1 MVKVRIW
8 NMKFNKVAIGLILV
22 FSLQAHAEK
31 VNINFANLNI
41 NDFVKMVGKITGKNI
56 LIDGEIKGKINFV
69 ANKEGVEKDELI
81 PLLNA
86 ILETKKMTL
95 VNKGS
100 YYQVVKSATAAG
112 EGLPVTNNINSG
124 ERTMKTVVFQLS
136 NVNAA
141 VIRTKIKP
149 LLHKSAKVVS
159 FKKNN
164 LLSVT
169 AYPSTLKSIKT
180 LIDKIEN
187 RQTKQSKVVHLN
199 HARVKDVFPNIQ
211 NMAKSLFPQDIVSE
225 KVDVLQ
231 DVAGNAIILVGK
243 TSNVKRLERYIREL
257 DIEGEGDIQKMHVIP
272 LANSNVEEMEKIL
285 SKIVPQM
292 TGTGGPTGAT
302 TKGGKPIQK
311 AVIASD
317 LERNALIVLANV
329 EQYQNILET
338 VKLLDVEKSQVFIQA
353 KIVEVNTNLAENIGI
368 KYGLNGGSITTNG
381 LFSLAANAGAPA
393 LSISQELLGF
403 LNGNQTTQFDSNGNA
418 YTTTNRAF
426 EFGSVDKVFALGAQL
441 DLLKQNGAA
450 QILSRPSVL
459 STNNKESTIY
469 VGRTQSILTQSQQST
484 QGASNVL
491 NNYSRED
498 IGITLKVKP
507 RLSSNNK
514 VSLEIE
520 TTIEDILP
528 GSGTSADRPTTT
540 KRSVQTNAIIN
551 HAETIILGGLIKSSD
566 GNSVTKVPI
575 LGDIPIIG
583 RLFTSQGDSS
593 NKVNVVIYITPYIIQ
608 KSSDLTS
615 LRVRLSELES
625 VQDQYNKI
633 IQSQL
638 EEETGHSSNPRHETF
653 SGASSP
659 AVETDYSENDVESIS
674 YTPVVEPKLYN
685 NVSTPVQESIAIVE
699 PIARP
704 EPVVTMPNVDYNAE
718 NDYVRSESIM
728 DSFSKPSQVNLN
740 QLDTGIEYNTQTTFT
755 ETGATTPVVQARQQ
769 YQSPSSEKVYS
780 IQVASSESENRINR
794 VVGNLPA
801 SLQENIRIIKVGN
814 MYKALALKASSFN
827 EAKGQLS
834 QYRAYVPDSFIK
846 AAYPLTE
853 ERL

>member
-1 MVKVRIW
+1 
-8 NMKFNKVAIGLILV
+8 MKFSKITVALILALSV
-22 FSLQAHAEK
+22 QVHAEK
-31 VNINFANLNI
+31 VNINFKDLSVH
-41 NDFVKMVGKITGKNI
+41 DFVGMVGKITGKNI

-112 EGLPVTNNINSG
+112 QGLPVTSNIHTG
-124 ERTMKTVVFQLS
+124 GRTMKTVVFQLA

-164 LLSVT
+164 LLSIT
-169 AYPSTLKSIKT
+169 AYPSTLRSIKT

-187 RQTKQSKVVHLN
+187 KQAKKSQIVRLQN
-199 HARVKDVFPNIQ
+199 ARVKDIFPNIQ
-211 NMAKSLFPQDIVSE
+211 NMAKSLFPQDIISE
-225 KVDVLQ
+225 KVDVMQ
-231 DVAGNAIILVGK
+231 DISGNAIILVGK
-243 TSNVKRLERYIREL
+243 ASNVNRLERYIRDL
-257 DIEGEGDIQKMHVIP
+257 DLKGEGDVQKMHVIA
-272 LANSNVEEMEKIL
+272 LSNSNVEEMEKIL

-292 TGTGGPTGAT
+292 TGTSGGAPGAVG
-302 TKGGKPIQK
+302 KGGKPVPK

-338 VKLLDVEKSQVFIQA
+338 VKALDVEKSQVYIQA

-368 KYGLNGGSITTNG
+368 KYGLNGGSITSNG
-381 LFSLAANAGAPA
+381 LFSIAANAGAPA
-393 LSISQELLGF
+393 LSLSQELLGF
-403 LNGNQTTQFDSNGNA
+403 LNGNQQTQFDNNGNA
-418 YTTTNRAF
+418 FTTTERAF
-426 EFGSVDKVFALGAQL
+426 EFGSIDKVFALGAQV

-469 VGRTQSILTQSQQST
+469 VGRTQSILTQAQQST
-484 QGASNVL
+484 QGGSNVI

-540 KRSVQTNAIIN
+540 KRSVKTNAIIN
-551 HAETIILGGLIKSSD
+551 HAETIILGGLIKSAD
-566 GNSVTKVPI
+566 GNSVTKIPI

-583 RLFTSQGDSS
+583 KLFTSRGDSS
-593 NKVNVVIYITPYIIQ
+593 SKVNVVIYITPYIVQ

-625 VQDQYNKI
+625 VQQQYNKI
-633 IQSQL
+633 IMAQL
-638 EEETGHSSNPRHETF
+638 EEETGEASSTRHETF
-653 SGASSP
+653 SGASSI
-659 AVETDYSENDVESIS
+659 DNDLMKNDVEAMTN
-674 YTPVVEPKLYN
+674 YEPVVEKRRTQRQTF
-685 NVSTPVQESIAIVE
+685 SATPVIDT
-699 PIARP
+699 
-704 EPVVTMPNVDYNAE
+704 PVISTNYNQE

-728 DSFSKPSQVNLN
+728 DSFNQKSTVDLN
-740 QLDTGIEYNTQTTFT
+740 AINTGVEYNEGTTFT
-755 ETGATTPVVQARQQ
+755 NTQG
-769 YQSPSSEKVYS
+769 Y
-780 IQVASSESENRINR
+780 
-794 VVGNLPA
+794 
-801 SLQENIRIIKVGN
+801 
-814 MYKALALKASSFN
+814 
-827 EAKGQLS
+827 
-834 QYRAYVPDSFIK
+834 
-846 AAYPLTE
+846 
-853 ERL
+853 